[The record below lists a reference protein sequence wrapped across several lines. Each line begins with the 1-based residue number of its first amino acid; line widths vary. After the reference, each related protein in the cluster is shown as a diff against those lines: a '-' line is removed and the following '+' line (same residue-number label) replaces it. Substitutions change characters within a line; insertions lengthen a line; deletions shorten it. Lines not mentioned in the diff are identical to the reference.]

1 MALEISADA
10 VPSRGATMSATS
22 GAATPPSRL
31 KTQVNYKAS
40 NAEVIAHATG
50 LWSQILTAHGIAEH
64 FLSGKHSSCP
74 IHAGKDGF
82 RFTDE
87 GKGSWVCATCTNGK
101 FKDGIDLI
109 AMYLYNNNIKEAF
122 KSVAKYLGLSHES
135 QLQTNNVKQP
145 SNPIQ
150 ERHNQ
155 QATKLEQEQK
165 LLTKKK
171 VAGAHAD
178 NIISSC
184 VMRPHPY
191 LQNKSVN
198 QSVWVN
204 TRNYEIHY
212 EKNNTH
218 TGKIENKKQTIYA
231 NALIIHINDI
241 GNHQQLIGAQFINAD
256 GSRAYIAGTP
266 IAEGIHI
273 IEGNNDLPFVGV
285 VEGYLTG
292 LSVFMATG
300 ATIIVTFDAN
310 GMRSKAERLKASF
323 PGKQLVFFGDNDS
336 NKQNTGNE
344 AALEAATK
352 TNGLIIIPPEAGQDW
367 NDYHHGYGL
376 DVTKTEIAKQL
387 EAQKA
392 IKELKMQTKD
402 ECPIE
407 EMSQQEL
414 EKEKAGFELLE
425 KALIYYD
432 KKENGTTKAITV
444 SSRIEVEASQAD
456 LYNDKSEGMTL
467 KCKNKRGKTIKL
479 SIPRRLLADER
490 ELCSLFFDIGL
501 SIYKKKLLM
510 GYLMDSNPKKHYS
523 SVSRMGWHHF
533 NENDFFVL
541 PSQTIGHSND
551 KNTLVYQSD
560 NLNTLFKS
568 KGTLEEWREN
578 ISKLCAGNSRLVF
591 ALSHGLAS
599 MLLSPTNSTNGGINL
614 FGESSTGKTTI
625 ARVCGSIFSDP
636 NYVESCRTTTNAL
649 ENTAH
654 SHNDCLLI
662 LDEISQ
668 MNSKDMGD
676 TVYTLCNGMGK
687 ARMRANTD
695 SQPIIKF
702 RNNYLFTGEIPVYQH
717 TREGGNRETEGQ
729 LVRVLDIPAVTG
741 EHGVFDCLPEGTKS
755 GAEFSNYLKEQ
766 STRYYGT
773 CVIAF
778 LEELTKP
785 QNIIKIPEKLKQVK
799 EKLVENLPQKV
810 QGQTERAINRFALAA
825 CAGELATEWGLTGWQ
840 PNEAITSARKC
851 LDAWLTERGGVGNK
865 EGSKLLQ
872 QVRAFF
878 ATNGESRFTDINNQE
893 QSKTINR
900 AGFKELINDEW
911 IYYVYPHAFEE
922 IHKGFTKNFTIKT
935 LRESNWIETTINTRD
950 QIEVCKQKKIPKHG
964 NGRFYTFNKLMWE

>member
-1 MALEISADA
+1 
-10 VPSRGATMSATS
+10 MSASS
-22 GAATPPSRL
+22 GVASPPSKP
-31 KTQVNYKAS
+31 KTQTTNYRTS
-40 NAEVIAHATG
+40 NAEIIACAKG
-50 LWSQILTAHGIAEH
+50 RWPEILTHFNIPAECLNNRHVTCPLPSHGGEN
-64 FLSGKHSSCP
+64 
-74 IHAGKDGF
+74 DF
-82 RFTDE
+82 RFDNRQ
-87 GKGSWVCATCTNGK
+87 GNGNWICTCSSG
-101 FKDGIDLI
+101 DGINLI
-109 AMYLYNNNIKEAF
+109 ALYRGIENHEAF
-122 KSVAKYLGLSHES
+122 KLVATYLNLSGNS
-135 QLQTNNVKQP
+135 PLQKNNVKQL
-145 SNPIQ
+145 SNPIEEQ
-150 ERHNQ
+150 NKQ
-155 QATKLEQEQK
+155 QAMKLEQDQK
-165 LLTKKK
+165 LLTRKK
-171 VAGAHAD
+171 VAGAYAD
-178 NIISSC
+178 NILSNCI
-184 VMRPHPY
+184 MRPHPY
-191 LQNKSVN
+191 LQNKGIDKPVL
-198 QSVWVN
+198 VN
-204 TRNYEIHY
+204 TRNY
-212 EKNNTH
+212 KVTD
-218 TGKIENKKQTIYA
+218 KQIVYA
-231 NALIIHINDI
+231 NSLIIPIYDI
-241 GNHQQLIGAQFINAD
+241 SNNELISVQFINAD
-256 GSRAYIAGTP
+256 GTRGYIAGSL
-266 IAEGIHI
+266 ISEGIHTI
-273 IEGNNDLPFVGV
+273 QGNDCLPYVSV
-285 VEGYLTG
+285 VEGFCTG
-292 LSVFMATG
+292 LSVHMATG
-300 ATIIVTFDAN
+300 ATVIVTFDAN
-310 GMRSKAERLKASF
+310 GVKGKAERLNVSF
-323 PGKQLVFFGDNDS
+323 FGKRLAFMGDNDS
-336 NKQNTGNE
+336 DKSNTGNK
-344 AALEAATK
+344 AAMEAATK
-352 TNGLIIIPPEAGQDW
+352 TNGIAVIPPEAGDW
-367 NDYHHGYGL
+367 NDYHQTHGL
-376 DVTKTEIAKQL
+376 DAAKAEIERQL
-387 EAQKA
+387 SEAQKV
-392 IKELKMQTKD
+392 IKELEMQTKD
-402 ECPIE
+402 ECLVE
-407 EMSQQEL
+407 EMCQQEL
-414 EKEKAGFELLE
+414 KKEKSGFELLE

-432 KKENGTTKAITV
+432 KKEDGTTKAITI
-444 SSRIEVEASQAD
+444 SSRIEVEASQSD

-510 GYLMDSNPKKHYS
+510 GYLMDSNPQKHYS

-541 PSQTIGHSND
+541 PGQTIGHSND

-568 KGTLEEWREN
+568 KGTLKEWREN

-741 EHGVFDCLPEGTKS
+741 EHGVFDCLPEGIKS

-785 QNIIKIPEKLKQVK
+785 QNIIKIPEKFKQVK
-799 EKLVENLPQKV
+799 EQLVENLPQKV

-825 CAGELATEWGLTGWQ
+825 CAGELATEWNLTGWQ
-840 PNEAITSARKC
+840 PNEAVTSARKC

-922 IHKGFTKNFTIKT
+922 IHKGFTKNFAIKT
-935 LRESNWIETTINTRD
+935 LRESNWIETTINTRE

>member
-1 MALEISADA
+1 
-10 VPSRGATMSATS
+10 MSATS
-22 GAATPPSRL
+22 GVAAPPSRL
-31 KTQVNYKAS
+31 KTHVQVNYKAR
-40 NAEVIAHATG
+40 NAEVIAQANG
-50 LWSQILTAHGIAEH
+50 LWPQILKAHGIDEH
-64 FLSGKHSSCP
+64 HLSGKHSPCP
-74 IHAGKDGF
+74 IHTGTDGF

-87 GKGSWVCATCTNGK
+87 GKGAWVCATCTDGK
-101 FKDGIDLI
+101 FKDGFNLI
-109 AMYLYNNNIKEAF
+109 ALHNGISNTEAF
-122 KSVAKYLGLSHES
+122 KRVAQYLNIDTSSPLQKNNEK
-135 QLQTNNVKQP
+135 QL
-145 SNPIQ
+145 SNPIKTP
-150 ERHNQ
+150 HNP
-155 QATKLEQEQK
+155 QATKLEQDQK

-171 VAGAHAD
+171 AASTHSD
-178 NIISSC
+178 NILSVCI
-184 VMRPHPY
+184 MRPHPY
-191 LQNKSVN
+191 LIQKGIEHSVLV
-198 QSVWVN
+198 SSK
-204 TRNYEIHY
+204 NY
-212 EKNNTH
+212 KVTD
-218 TGKIENKKQTIYA
+218 KQTVYA
-231 NALIIHINDI
+231 NALIIPIYDINDKK
-241 GNHQQLIGAQFINAD
+241 NLIGAQFINPN
-256 GSRAYIAGTP
+256 GSRAYITGTP

-273 IEGNNDLPFVGV
+273 INGDENSIYIGA
-285 VEGYLTG
+285 VEGYATG
-292 LSVFMATG
+292 LSVHMATG
-300 ATIIVTFDAN
+300 ATVIVAFDAN
-310 GMRSKAERLKASF
+310 GIKSKAQYLKDSSS
-323 PGKQLVFFGDNDS
+323 GKQLVFFGDNDS
-336 NKQNTGNE
+336 NKQNTGNK
-344 AALEAATK
+344 AAMEAATK
-352 TNGLIIIPPEAGQDW
+352 TNGIAVIPPEAGDW
-367 NDYHHGYGL
+367 NDYHQTNGL
-376 DVTKTEIAKQL
+376 DAAKAEIERQL
-387 EAQKA
+387 SEAQKV
-392 IKELKMQTKD
+392 IKELEMQTKD
-402 ECPIE
+402 ECLVE
-407 EMSQQEL
+407 EMCQQEL
-414 EKEKAGFELLE
+414 KKEKSGFELLE

-432 KKENGTTKAITV
+432 KKEDGTTKAITI
-444 SSRIEVEASQAD
+444 SSRIEVEASQSD

-510 GYLMDSNPKKHYS
+510 GYLMDSNPQKHYS

-541 PSQTIGHSND
+541 PGQTIGHSND

-568 KGTLEEWREN
+568 KGTLKEWREN

-741 EHGVFDCLPEGTKS
+741 EHGVFDCLPEGIKS

-785 QNIIKIPEKLKQVK
+785 QNIIKIPEKFKQVK
-799 EKLVENLPQKV
+799 EQLVENLPQKV

-825 CAGELATEWGLTGWQ
+825 CAGELATEWNLTGWQ
-840 PNEAITSARKC
+840 PNEAVTSARKC

-922 IHKGFTKNFTIKT
+922 IHKGFTKNFAIKT
-935 LRESNWIETTINTRD
+935 LRESNWIETTINTRE